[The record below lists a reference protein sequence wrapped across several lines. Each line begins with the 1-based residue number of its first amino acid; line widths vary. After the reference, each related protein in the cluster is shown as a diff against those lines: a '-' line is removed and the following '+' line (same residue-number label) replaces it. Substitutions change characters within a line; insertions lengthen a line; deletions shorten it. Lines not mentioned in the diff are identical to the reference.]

1 MESSGLVT
9 ALLHSE
15 ADSGAGAYNSF
26 DRWSTTLRGDASS
39 GGARLV
45 TVHEALH
52 AALNDTTAFGV
63 LLAVCAVLG
72 QVAGDEYEAA
82 LRRLVGQCRGV
93 HEAFATFQSLWL
105 VVAGDMSYLSGS
117 PADWSRPIDPNV
129 TARRSHP
136 KNSRASTEPAG

>member
-26 DRWSTTLRGDASS
+26 DRWCTSLRGDAGSD
-39 GGARLV
+39 GARLV

-52 AALNDTTAFGV
+52 AALNDTTAFAV
-63 LLAVCAVLG
+63 LMAACAVLG
-72 QVAGDEYEAA
+72 QAAGDEYEAA

-105 VVAGDMSYLSGS
+105 LVAGDMFFLFGFPRSLRWVPG
-117 PADWSRPIDPNV
+117 
-129 TARRSHP
+129 AR
-136 KNSRASTEPAG
+136 EP